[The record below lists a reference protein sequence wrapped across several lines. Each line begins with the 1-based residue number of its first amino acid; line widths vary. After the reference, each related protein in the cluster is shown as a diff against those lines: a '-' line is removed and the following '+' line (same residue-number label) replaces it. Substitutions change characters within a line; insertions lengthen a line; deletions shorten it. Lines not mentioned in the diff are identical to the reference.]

1 MHRERGN
8 KAEDATDAGTNFA
21 AILATKSG
29 HPSTLLDLFFSTKN
43 SQNSIHKILD
53 TFLEEAGINFLWKQI
68 LSLDFP
74 HTDM

>member
-21 AILATKSG
+21 GILATKSG

-43 SQNSIHKILD
+43 SIHKILD
-53 TFLEEAGINFLWKQI
+53 TFLEEAGINFLWKRI
-68 LSLDFP
+68 LSIDFP